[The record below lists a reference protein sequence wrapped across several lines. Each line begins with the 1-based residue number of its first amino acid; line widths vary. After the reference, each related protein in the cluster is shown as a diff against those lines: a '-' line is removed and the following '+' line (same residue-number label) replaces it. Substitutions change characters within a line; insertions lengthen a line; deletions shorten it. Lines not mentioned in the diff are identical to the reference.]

1 MCFRLHL
8 GGAGHVPR
16 RLNCAITFSS
26 CPDADSSVTFLG
38 NRMHKVGADQLGTR
52 IRFLCTAH
60 STAIPT
66 VTMHHQKWA
75 YCPGGFI
82 AAQKGHFWTAIE
94 PTNVREV
101 TSTQIALVRQK
112 GEPRLGWLRRL

>member
-1 MCFRLHL
+1 
-8 GGAGHVPR
+8 VPG
-16 RLNCAITFSS
+16 NKVQK
-26 CPDADSSVTFLG
+26 SV
-38 NRMHKVGADQLGTR
+38 ADQLGTR

-60 STAIPT
+60 STVIPT
-66 VTMHHQKWA
+66 VTMHDHQWA

-101 TSTQIALVRQK
+101 PSTQVALVREK
-112 GEPRLGWLRRL
+112 EMSRA

>member
-1 MCFRLHL
+1 MQ
-8 GGAGHVPR
+8 
-16 RLNCAITFSS
+16 
-26 CPDADSSVTFLG
+26 
-38 NRMHKVGADQLGTR
+38 KVGADQLGTR

-66 VTMHHQKWA
+66 VTMHDHQWA

-94 PTNVREV
+94 PTMVRDV
-101 TSTQIALVRQK
+101 TSTQRALAREK
-112 GEPRLGWLRRL
+112 GISRD